1 MDGFAQEDKI
11 CVVVMDVPKR
21 DGYAYQSIKKCI
33 LMVEEDDI
41 TEAMIATADANKEAH
56 LIKSD
61 KKRSMVTEDTPSKR
75 A

>member
-1 MDGFAQEDKI
+1 
-11 CVVVMDVPKR
+11 
-21 DGYAYQSIKKCI
+21 
-33 LMVEEDDI
+33 MVEEDDI

-75 A
+75 AWTMVVDPINVDLSDSEDNVQDPVKAQWG